1 MSEYN
6 VIRISHESDQPERA
20 AGKSGQAHKHL
31 AEGGLMHWQKEL
43 AYTITPKSGPM
54 RRMESLLDANR
65 ALVQDLPRGLIKTPH
80 WHRVGNLLVHA
91 AESGRAAD
99 ILEAT
104 ENLLDEIDRQ
114 GWMTRQ
120 QQSEN

>member
-1 MSEYN
+1 
-6 VIRISHESDQPERA
+6 
-20 AGKSGQAHKHL
+20 
-31 AEGGLMHWQKEL
+31 MHWQKEL

-65 ALVQDLPRGLIKTPH
+65 ALVQDLPPGLIKKPH
-80 WHRVGNLLVHA
+80 WHRVGNLLVRA

-104 ENLLDEIDRQ
+104 ENLLNEIDHQ

-120 QQSEN
+120 PRPEH

>member
-1 MSEYN
+1 
-6 VIRISHESDQPERA
+6 
-20 AGKSGQAHKHL
+20 
-31 AEGGLMHWQKEL
+31 MHWQKEL

-65 ALVQDLPRGLIKTPH
+65 ALVQDLPPGLIKKPQ
-80 WHRVGNLLVHA
+80 WRRVGSLLVQA

-104 ENLLDEIDRQ
+104 ENLVNEIDRQ

-120 QQSEN
+120 PQPRN

>member
-1 MSEYN
+1 
-6 VIRISHESDQPERA
+6 
-20 AGKSGQAHKHL
+20 
-31 AEGGLMHWQKEL
+31 MHWQMEL

-65 ALVQDLPRGLIKTPH
+65 ALVQDLPPGLIKKPR
-80 WHRVGNLLVHA
+80 WHRVGNLLVQA
-91 AESGRAAD
+91 AESGQAAD

-104 ENLLDEIDRQ
+104 ETLLSEIDHQ

-120 QQSEN
+120 PQPKN

>member
-1 MSEYN
+1 
-6 VIRISHESDQPERA
+6 
-20 AGKSGQAHKHL
+20 
-31 AEGGLMHWQKEL
+31 MHWQKEL

-65 ALVQDLPRGLIKTPH
+65 ALVQDLPPGFIKTPH
-80 WHRVGNLLVHA
+80 WLRVGNLLVHA

-104 ENLLDEIDRQ
+104 ETLVNEIDHQ

-120 QQSEN
+120 PQPKN